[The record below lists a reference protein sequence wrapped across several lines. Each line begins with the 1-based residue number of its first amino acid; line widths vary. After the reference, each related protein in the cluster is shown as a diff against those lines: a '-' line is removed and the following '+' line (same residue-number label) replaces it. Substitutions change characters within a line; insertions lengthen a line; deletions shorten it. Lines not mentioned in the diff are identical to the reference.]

1 MTTVKKLNVDNY
13 RLLKDSDALIS
24 DYSSIAY
31 DYLMLNRPI
40 GYDFSDLD
48 SYTNGLCVDN
58 PDEYIAG
65 PKIYC
70 YDELLGFLKDVSE
83 EKDSYKEQRE
93 NLCRRIYK
101 YTDGNSSKRIV
112 EFMKL

>member
-1 MTTVKKLNVDNY
+1 M
-13 RLLKDSDALIS
+13 LLLS

-40 GYDFSDLD
+40 DMIFQILIHIR
-48 SYTNGLCVDN
+48 NGLCVDN

-70 YDELLGFLKDVSE
+70 YDELLGFPKDVSE
-83 EKDSYKEQRE
+83 EKRF
-93 NLCRRIYK
+93 L
-101 YTDGNSSKRIV
+101 
-112 EFMKL
+112 